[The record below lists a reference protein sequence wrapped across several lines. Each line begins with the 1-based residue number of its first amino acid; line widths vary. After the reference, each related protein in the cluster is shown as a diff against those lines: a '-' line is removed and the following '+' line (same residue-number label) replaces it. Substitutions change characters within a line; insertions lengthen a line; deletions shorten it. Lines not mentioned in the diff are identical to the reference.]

1 MMSVIREGHVGKV
14 LNSSVTH
21 VMKPVLV
28 GRLFFYW
35 MTFGK
40 NSGKTLTYILYWV
53 RLIDRA
59 EDVDSSVSRVNLRIS
74 TFGW

>member
-1 MMSVIREGHVGKV
+1 MSVIREGHVGKV

-40 NSGKTLTYILYWV
+40 NSGKTVTHVLYWA
-53 RLIDRA
+53 RLNDRI
-59 EDVDSSVSRVNLRIS
+59 EDVDSSISRVNLRIPS
-74 TFGW
+74 FGG